1 MIQFEESY
9 RPELQGG
16 RYMIDIPF
24 NLWEAFQCRGKF
36 DVCCTINE
44 IPFTLSPMPKGKGLY
59 RLSLTKEIQKKL
71 ALQSGGI
78 MRISMEPIL
87 PEKKQDND
95 KKGSRGPAPLR
106 LVMQNTPQTCGQ
118 ACIAMLAG
126 VPLEEAVAVMHTS
139 GPTSIGQLIQALD
152 HYGIA
157 HSGKNTRLSKKNPEL
172 PEMAVLTVHFPEYA
186 HWVVY
191 HKGKYY
197 DPEFGLLDACHPE
210 GRVTSFLQ
218 IHTEAGGDV

>member
-1 MIQFEESY
+1 MIQFEERY
-9 RPELQGG
+9 MPELQGP
-16 RYMIDIPF
+16 RYLIDIPF
-24 NLWEAFQCRGKF
+24 NLWEAFQRRGKF

-59 RLSLTKEIQKKL
+59 RLPLTKEMQKRL
-71 ALQSGGI
+71 ALQSGAV
-78 MRISMEPIL
+78 MRISMEPIIL
-87 PEKKQDND
+87 EKKVDGEE
-95 KKGSRGPAPLR
+95 KEMRKAEPLR

-126 VPLEEAVAVMHTS
+126 VSLEEAIAVMHTS

-152 HYGIA
+152 HYGIT
-157 HSGKNTRLSKKNPEL
+157 HGGKNTRLSKKNPEL
-172 PEMAVLTVHFPEYA
+172 PETAVLTVHFPEYS

-197 DPEFGLLDACHPE
+197 DPEFGLADTCHPD
-210 GRVTSFLQ
+210 GRVTSFLR
-218 IHTEAGGDV
+218 IGTEQT